1 MRLVKNRMMRAGSAV
16 LAGMMALSLAA
27 CGGGTS
33 SGSSAADKE
42 SKTQQGSS
50 AAAEE
55 QQELTIW
62 MGSWWEDQ
70 IPVIVEAYK
79 KEKPNVNLT
88 IEALPVNGYVDKAV
102 TTILGGGGPDIL
114 AVDVTQMGTLV
125 DKNLLQPWDDQI
137 KDMDLSD
144 FAAVIEG
151 GKFDGAYYGLPYRNS
166 SSIMYYNK
174 TMFDAAGVPYPQ
186 EGWTLSLIHI

>member
-1 MRLVKNRMMRAGSAV
+1 MRLANGRMTRTAGAV
-16 LAGMMALSLAA
+16 LAGVMALSLAG
-27 CGGGTS
+27 CGGS
-33 SGSSAADKE
+33 APVQESSAPKQE
-42 SKTQQGSS
+42 TQAQTEAQ
-50 AAAEE
+50 AAAGEPE
-55 QQELTIW
+55 ELTIW

-70 IPVIVEAYK
+70 IPKIVEAYK
-79 KEKPNVNLT
+79 AVEPNVNLT

-151 GKFDGAYYGLPYRNS
+151 GKFDGVY
-166 SSIMYYNK
+166 
-174 TMFDAAGVPYPQ
+174 
-186 EGWTLSLIHI
+186 WH

>member
-144 FAAVIEG
+144 
-151 GKFDGAYYGLPYRNS
+151 
-166 SSIMYYNK
+166 
-174 TMFDAAGVPYPQ
+174 
-186 EGWTLSLIHI
+186 LSLIHI

>member
-70 IPVIVEAYK
+70 IPVIVEAY
-79 KEKPNVNLT
+79 
-88 IEALPVNGYVDKAV
+88 
-102 TTILGGGGPDIL
+102 
-114 AVDVTQMGTLV
+114 
-125 DKNLLQPWDDQI
+125 
-137 KDMDLSD
+137 
-144 FAAVIEG
+144 
-151 GKFDGAYYGLPYRNS
+151 
-166 SSIMYYNK
+166 
-174 TMFDAAGVPYPQ
+174 
-186 EGWTLSLIHI
+186 